1 MASASINKI
10 RLSRTSTPRS
20 KGGCITCKNR
30 RLKCDEGKPACIRC
44 IKTNLVCAG
53 YVPPNKLH
61 RQDDRGSLRLRV
73 LKPKASRPSPQLQI
87 TASSLRFMAPSS
99 IYLGES
105 EIDNRYFRHF
115 QQTAAMGLDGAWGW
129 YLWNQVMLQ
138 NSHQESFIWHSII
151 AIGALLKSYDTAYAM
166 GLHPHSVIVPEKAKL
181 HQDFAML
188 KYDKAV
194 KLLQKAVCGG
204 TANPRQALFGCIFI
218 VSFEMLVGNRHLA
231 IKHAQSGILMLQE
244 WRAQKFALEK
254 TQPPLLSPAP
264 LTVEDEIVEAI
275 QNLDIQIT
283 TLMDDRSLA
292 HHAEMMNDY
301 CITIE
306 TLPATFASIRE
317 AQIYLN
323 LVVRRICHFIAMA
336 QSSSESIALTKK
348 FDSERPGQISS
359 ITSMDIYSTP
369 YFKVTE
375 AVRTQQVQFA
385 TEIANWMRAFAP
397 LFEKLCAK
405 REDEEAPFNCAYNAA
420 AMMQMQAIATT
431 ILTAGIVI
439 RNEMEYDMFNPQ
451 FRALVDLAIVVVKL
465 RQQRKKENT
474 WAGSFWIDIGITPQL
489 FVVVTRCRDPVI
501 RRRAIKLL
509 EGWYIE
515 SSWDPRL
522 IAQIGLFIMGVE
534 EESVVD
540 IDCVG
545 GNEVIIPEAARAV
558 FSRISED
565 SGKGW
570 VLMQCVLKNGG
581 VDGGP
586 VWKEKFIKW

>member
-1 MASASINKI
+1 MDATSINKI

-44 IKTNLVCAG
+44 IKANLVCA
-53 YVPPNKLH
+53 YVPNK
-61 RQDDRGSLRLRV
+61 RQDDRGSLRLHV
-73 LKPKASRPSPQLQI
+73 LKPKASRPSPQLQN

-151 AIGALLKSYDTAYAM
+151 AIGALLKSHDTAYSM
-166 GLHPHSVIVPEKAKL
+166 GMHPHSVIVPEKAKL
-181 HQDFAML
+181 HRDFAML

-194 KLLQKAVCGG
+194 KLLHKAVCAG

-218 VSFEMLVGNRHLA
+218 VSFEMLVGNRPLA

-244 WRAQKFALEK
+244 WRAQKTFALGK
-254 TQPPLLSPAP
+254 TQSPLLSPAP
-264 LTVEDEIVEAI
+264 LTIEDEIVEAI

-283 TLMDDRSLA
+283 TLMDDHSLA
-292 HHAEMMNDY
+292 RHAEVMNDY
-301 CITIE
+301 RITIA
-306 TLPATFASIRE
+306 TLPTAFASIRE

-336 QSSSESIALTKK
+336 QSSTESITLTKK
-348 FDSERPGQISS
+348 FDNEPPGQISS
-359 ITSMDIYSTP
+359 ITGMDIYSTP
-369 YFKVTE
+369 YFKVTD

-385 TEIANWMRAFAP
+385 TEIANWMSAFAP
-397 LFEKLCAK
+397 LFEKLCVK
-405 REDEEAPFNCAYNAA
+405 REDEEVPFNCAYNGA

-439 RNEMEYDMFNPQ
+439 RNEMEYDRFNPQ
-451 FRALVDLAIVVVKL
+451 FRALVDLATVVVEL
-465 RQQRKKENT
+465 RQQRKKEIT
-474 WAGSFWIDIGITPQL
+474 WAGGFWIDIGITPQL

-522 IAQIGLFIMGVE
+522 IAQIGLFIMEVE
-534 EESVVD
+534 EETAVD
-540 IDCVG
+540 IDCVR
-545 GNEVIIPEAARAV
+545 GNKVIIPEAARAV

-565 SGKGW
+565 SGKEW

-581 VDGGP
+581 VDGGL
-586 VWKEKFIKW
+586 VWREKFIKW